1 MKSTCSLHVFC
12 DLLHTQENVIYL
24 FYTIKISHF
33 CQVNHLALTRVKW
46 QGRSR
51 RVHCATASKRADST
65 VGAVFCEWFWKL
77 RSDAS
82 FVFVNFTVLVCFRPF
97 TSLIFG
103 LDIEIFTKFHLCASL
118 NWKTMQDIV
127 KLVLCKW
134 HTCTCN
140 YINKLLMLFHMM
152 CVNSNYYL

>member
-33 CQVNHLALTRVKW
+33 CQVNHLALTR
-46 QGRSR
+46 GEY
-51 RVHCATASKRADST
+51 T
-65 VGAVFCEWFWKL
+65 VLQL
-77 RSDAS
+77 RSELIQLWELFS
-82 FVFVNFTVLVCFRPF
+82 VNGFENWDQMHLLFWSILLYILVCFRPF

-103 LDIEIFTKFHLCASL
+103 LDIEIFTKFHLPVCASL